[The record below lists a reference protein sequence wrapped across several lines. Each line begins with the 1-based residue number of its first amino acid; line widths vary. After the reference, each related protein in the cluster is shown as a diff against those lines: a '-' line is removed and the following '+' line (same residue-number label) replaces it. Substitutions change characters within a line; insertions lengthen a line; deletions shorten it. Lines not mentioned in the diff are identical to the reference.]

1 MKLEVRNLEKRFRDN
16 GTCVEVLDGVDLDV
30 GDGEFVSVIGPSGCG
45 KTTLLNCIAGLEE
58 PDTGLIKIE
67 GEESPSRLGRVG
79 YMPQKDLLFPWRTV
93 LENALIGMEVRGHS
107 QIESRKQAGE
117 LMERFGLNGFE
128 DKTPSVLSGG
138 MRQRVA
144 FMRTL
149 MTDQE
154 LIVLDEPFGALDA
167 FTRHQMQEWLVDIWG
182 SMGKTI
188 ILITHD
194 IDEALLLSDK
204 VFVLTVR
211 PASVKLIVN
220 VPLPRPRRY
229 RMVTDMAF
237 IALKEQLIQALW
249 DSEVKE

>member
-1 MKLEVRNLEKRFRDN
+1 
-16 GTCVEVLDGVDLDV
+16 
-30 GDGEFVSVIGPSGCG
+30 
-45 KTTLLNCIAGLEE
+45 
-58 PDTGLIKIE
+58 
-67 GEESPSRLGRVG
+67 
-79 YMPQKDLLFPWRTV
+79 
-93 LENALIGMEVRGHS
+93 
-107 QIESRKQAGE
+107 
-117 LMERFGLNGFE
+117 
-128 DKTPSVLSGG
+128 
-138 MRQRVA
+138 
-144 FMRTL
+144 MRTL

-220 VPLPRPRRY
+220 VALPRPRRY